1 VLAGVEVLY
10 TGSAFPAPDQAPN
23 LRWVQLDTA
32 GADHVRRTPLWAAG
46 DVAITSLG
54 GVSPRPMAEYV
65 MAMVLGFAHRL
76 PVAARM
82 RSRRHWPE
90 DGERWELYRP
100 LPVPGSRMAIVGYGR
115 VGAGIAE
122 AAAAFGIEVVG
133 VSRTGA
139 RSYGREVP
147 GVRVVG
153 VRALDEALA
162 GAHWLVVCAPGTP
175 ETMGLIG
182 AEQLAALAPGAH
194 VVDVAR
200 GGVVDEAALQE
211 ALGAGRLAGAALDVF
226 AEEPLPG
233 DSPWWDHPAVLPTPH
248 IAGLAPDYEER
259 VLALFKENVARYL
272 EGRPLINVV
281 DRQLGY

>member
-1 VLAGVEVLY
+1 
-10 TGSAFPAPDQAPN
+10 
-23 LRWVQLDTA
+23 
-32 GADHVRRTPLWAAG
+32 
-46 DVAITSLG
+46 
-54 GVSPRPMAEYV
+54 MAEYV

-100 LPVPGSRMAIVGYGR
+100 LHVPGSRMAIVGYGR

-175 ETMGLIG
+175 KTMGLIG

-194 VVDVAR
+194 VIDVAR